1 MRILGIVDVDIDKP
15 RHKEAAAEIARRSAR
30 ACLANCSL
38 IAAGRDTPLIDQ
50 QASVGQSVERVR
62 LLKWI
67 SRRVDAGSGI
77 AWRHMREAAMSPFAE
92 LAAKGPAA
100 ANLLGNDAARHHLR
114 AYLGAPVNTALA

>member
-1 MRILGIVDVDIDKP
+1 MRPLSINKP
-15 RHKEAAAEIARRSAR
+15 PSEKASN
-30 ACLANCSL
+30 AC
-38 IAAGRDTPLIDQ
+38 
-50 QASVGQSVERVR
+50 V